1 MTTPANQA
9 IAAAEALVQANVART
24 QNPYGEYIGFDGI
37 ANLPT
42 RAVPVTGLNP
52 YFDIEGVSSTTTRVP
67 IVPTYKQGAEWQFA
81 SLPYEAISDLQ
92 NRLVASGVL
101 SQYTPGVWDLQSA
114 RAMEYVMTIANFS
127 GQSFGPVLDQMIA
140 AGGIQKVDKPSGG
153 GLAAPTMTD
162 EDIRTVANKT
172 AQGVLGR
179 NLREDEVSSFIPAF
193 RGMFAGGTSAQT
205 AGEMVVR
212 EQIAP
217 EEAGAYGIGNVMQ
230 AIGAALGGAG

>member
-9 IAAAEALVQANVART
+9 VAAAEAQVQANVARV
-24 QNPYGEYIGFDGI
+24 QNPYGEFIGFDGVTT
-37 ANLPT
+37 LPT
-42 RAVPVTGLNP
+42 QVRQITGPNP
-52 YFDIEGVSSTTTRVP
+52 YFDPEGTSLTTRVP
-67 IVPTYKQGAEWQFA
+67 IIPTYKQGAEWQFA
-81 SLPYEAISDLQ
+81 SMPYESISDLQ
-92 NRLVASGVL
+92 NRLVAAGLL

-127 GQSFGPVLDQMIA
+127 GQLYGPVLDQIVA
-140 AGGIQKVDKPSGG
+140 AGGVTKVKAPSGG

-193 RGMFAGGTSAQT
+193 RGMFAGGTSAAT

-230 AIGAALGGAG
+230 AIGTALGGAG